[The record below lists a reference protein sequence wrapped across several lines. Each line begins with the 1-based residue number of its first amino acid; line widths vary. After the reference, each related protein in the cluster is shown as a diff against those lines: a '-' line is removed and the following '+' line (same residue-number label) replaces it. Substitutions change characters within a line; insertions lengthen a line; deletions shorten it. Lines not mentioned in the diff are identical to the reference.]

1 MSRYDH
7 KIETSLEGIEH
18 LSKEKKE
25 KKERKMKEKNHYYL
39 RDTKLK
45 EKGNVLELVQEY
57 ALAINLNPIHNP
69 ANAKKVRTGLY

>member
-1 MSRYDH
+1 
-7 KIETSLEGIEH
+7 
-18 LSKEKKE
+18 
-25 KKERKMKEKNHYYL
+25 MKEKNHYYL

-69 ANAKKVRTGLY
+69 ANAKKVRTGPLLGVQGVLREVETEKETLKTFPFFRIFS

>member
-39 RDTKLK
+39 RDTKSDVVLK
-45 EKGNVLELVQEY
+45 KAESPKRPR
-57 ALAINLNPIHNP
+57 A
-69 ANAKKVRTGLY
+69 